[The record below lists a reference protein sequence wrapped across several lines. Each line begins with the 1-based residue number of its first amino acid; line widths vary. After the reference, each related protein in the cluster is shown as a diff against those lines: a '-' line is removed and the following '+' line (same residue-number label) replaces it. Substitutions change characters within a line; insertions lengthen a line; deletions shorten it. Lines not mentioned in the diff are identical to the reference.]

1 MSCLSKVYIFLLFWS
16 TIKAHYDA
24 RMTKFSTNP
33 YFIFQRFKCYTTFI
47 VKELLQN
54 KKPNF
59 FTSISKTFI
68 TYITKT
74 ITNISNNNTIKQ
86 YYDII
91 KLFKVLV
98 IVKKKQFSKTNIL
111 IRTGLSHLLS
121 KLSLISRI

>member
-16 TIKAHYDA
+16 TIKAHYGA

-59 FTSISKTFI
+59 FTSISKIFI

-74 ITNISNNNTIKQ
+74 ITNISNNTIKQ

-91 KLFKVLV
+91 KLFEVLV
-98 IVKKKQFSKTNIL
+98 IVTNKQFSKTNIL

>member
-16 TIKAHYDA
+16 TIKAHYGA

-33 YFIFQRFKCYTTFI
+33 YFIFQCFKCYTTFI

-59 FTSISKTFI
+59 FTSISKIFI

-74 ITNISNNNTIKQ
+74 ITNISNNTIKQ

-91 KLFKVLV
+91 KLFEVLV
-98 IVKKKQFSKTNIL
+98 IAKNKQFSKTNIL

>member
-16 TIKAHYDA
+16 TIKAHYGA

-59 FTSISKTFI
+59 FTSISKIFI

-74 ITNISNNNTIKQ
+74 ITNISNNTIKQ
-86 YYDII
+86 YYYII
-91 KLFKVLV
+91 KLFEVLV
-98 IVKKKQFSKTNIL
+98 IVKNKQFSKTNIL

>member
-16 TIKAHYDA
+16 TIKAHYGA

-33 YFIFQRFKCYTTFI
+33 YFIFQHFKCYTTFI

-59 FTSISKTFI
+59 FTSISKIFI

-74 ITNISNNNTIKQ
+74 ITNISNNTIKQ

-91 KLFKVLV
+91 KLFEVLV
-98 IVKKKQFSKTNIL
+98 IAKNKQFSKTNIL

>member
-16 TIKAHYDA
+16 TIKAHYGA

-33 YFIFQRFKCYTTFI
+33 YFIFQHFKCYTTFI

-59 FTSISKTFI
+59 FTSISKIFI

-74 ITNISNNNTIKQ
+74 ITNISNNTIKQ
-86 YYDII
+86 YYDKI
-91 KLFKVLV
+91 KLFEVLV
-98 IVKKKQFSKTNIL
+98 IAKNKQFSKTNIL